1 MSPTI
6 DLKEVQGLVVRGF
19 GNLKEARFFL
29 LGIDDRDRAGRR
41 LSEMADAVTSA
52 AMRPDRYAINVAFT
66 AAGLRA
72 LGLPSDAVAGFSFEF
87 RDGMVSEHRTRI
99 LGDVGDSSPEKW
111 QWGGPTQRAVDVLVM
126 LYAVDREALEEGRSI
141 LDLEQSGVSIV
152 KELDTSHLTDREHF
166 GFHDGIS
173 QPAIEGSGRA
183 GSPENTIK
191 GGEFL
196 LGYENEYGRYADRP
210 TVDRSSDPAG
220 ILPDVPGARGRADLG
235 KNGTYLVFRQLAQ
248 DVPGFWGRMEE
259 RSAGLD
265 GTLDREALAAKMV
278 GRWPSGAPLVGAPD
292 RDDPTMGDANDFGYH
307 HEDPHGLRCPKGSHI
322 RRTHPRD
329 SLDPDPGTDASIAVG
344 KRHRIARRGR
354 QYGELIRPEQA
365 VGSAN
370 DDEERGL
377 HFICLNANIAR
388 QFEFIQHTWM
398 NNPKFDGLYEDTDPV
413 VTSRGGNV
421 GTFTMPAT
429 PVRVRVTGLPSFVT
443 VRGGAYFFLPG
454 ISAIRYLGALDQ

>member
-1 MSPTI
+1 MSSAI
-6 DLKEVQGLVVRGF
+6 DLAEVQALVLRGF

-29 LGIDDRDRAGRR
+29 LGIDDRDGARR
-41 LSEMADAVTSA
+41 WLSDMADTITSA
-52 AMRPDRYAINVAFT
+52 AMRPDRHAINVAFT
-66 AAGLRA
+66 ATGLRA
-72 LGLPSDAVAGFSFEF
+72 LGLAPDAIAGFSFEF

-99 LGDVGDSSPEKW
+99 LGDVEDSSPEKW
-111 QWGGPTQRAVDVLVM
+111 EWGGPTQRSVDILVM
-126 LYAVDREALEEGRSI
+126 LYAADPEALEEGRSI
-141 LDLEQSGVSIV
+141 LHLDGSGASII
-152 KELDTSHLTDREHF
+152 KELETSRLTDREHF

-173 QPAIEGSGRA
+173 QPAIEGSGRP

-191 GGEFL
+191 AGEFL

-210 TVDRSSDPAG
+210 SVDGSSDPKG
-220 ILPDVPGARGRADLG
+220 VLPEVPGAGGRSDLG

-248 DVPGFWGRMEE
+248 DVRGFWGCMDIQ
-259 RSAGLD
+259 SSGLD

-278 GRWPSGAPLVGAPD
+278 GRWPSGAPLVAAPD
-292 RDDPTMGDANDFGYH
+292 GDDPTMADANDFGYH

-354 QYGELIRPEQA
+354 QYGSVISPDEA
-365 VGSAN
+365 VGSVN
-370 DDEERGL
+370 GDEERGL
-377 HFICLNANIAR
+377 HFICLNANLAR

-398 NNPKFDGLYEDTDPV
+398 NNPKFDGLYEDADPV
-413 VTSRGGNV
+413 VTARGGRG

-454 ISAIRYLGALDQ
+454 IAAIRYLGALGS